1 MQSNVRINPSNNSSR
16 QLLQISHYI
25 LEPEEE
31 PRGKRRRVED
41 GEADGGE
48 AANNDATG
56 DS

>member
-1 MQSNVRINPSNNSSR
+1 MYVVRNTNSFQYSSY
-16 QLLQISHYI
+16 QLLQIPHCI